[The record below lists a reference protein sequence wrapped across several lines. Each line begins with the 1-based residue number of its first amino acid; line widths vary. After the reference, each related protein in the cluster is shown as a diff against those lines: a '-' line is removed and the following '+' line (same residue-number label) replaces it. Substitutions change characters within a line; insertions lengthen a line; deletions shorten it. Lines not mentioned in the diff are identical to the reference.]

1 MMQRALK
8 IYLKMKGKVSANV
21 AKMLGILGSAYLAKE
36 NYDEALS
43 NLEQAKNILEQLKD
57 TA

>member
-1 MMQRALK
+1 
-8 IYLKMKGKVSANV
+8 MKGKVSANV